1 MFAVIYVLIGK
12 SYYSCCWLLL
22 SEIDKD
28 KEGISLIYFLIY
40 FSKQKQAFRFL
51 TWFTN
56 TLRLMAVLKCDK
68 YNRIC
73 ELYRFYLMTEI
84 ENSRN
89 LSLNSDVII
98 NITNQITGGME

>member
-1 MFAVIYVLIGK
+1 
-12 SYYSCCWLLL
+12 
-22 SEIDKD
+22 
-28 KEGISLIYFLIY
+28 
-40 FSKQKQAFRFL
+40 
-51 TWFTN
+51 
-56 TLRLMAVLKCDK
+56 MAVLKCDK

-84 ENSRN
+84 KNSRN